1 MEKWLN
7 LYLTVTKD
15 IITLKQDI
23 VLHLKIVSYLD
34 RYYTFNVILLGG
46 IRLWL
51 KLHQICIAGKWNKT
65 HEDSFKLKYWKG

>member
-23 VLHLKIVSYLD
+23 VLHLKIASYLD
-34 RYYTFNVILLGG
+34 RYYTFNVILMGG
-46 IRLWL
+46 IRLLL
-51 KLHQICIAGKWNKT
+51 KFTSNLHCW
-65 HEDSFKLKYWKG
+65 

>member
-51 KLHQICIAGKWNKT
+51 KFTSNLHCW
-65 HEDSFKLKYWKG
+65 